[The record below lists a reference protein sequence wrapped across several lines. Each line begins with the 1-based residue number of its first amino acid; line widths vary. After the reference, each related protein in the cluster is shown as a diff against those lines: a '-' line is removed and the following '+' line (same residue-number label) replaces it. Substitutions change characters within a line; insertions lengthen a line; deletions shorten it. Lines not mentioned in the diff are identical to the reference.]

1 MKPSKVDQTVA
12 LRCVPNTF
20 LELLFQPQCTKRFRN
35 PTESVWVMVEM
46 LTKHQCLDLPSL
58 KGKPFPDRTENDT
71 VFTFVFFVLGW
82 WPVIISITS
91 ADVMDK

>member
-1 MKPSKVDQTVA
+1 
-12 LRCVPNTF
+12 
-20 LELLFQPQCTKRFRN
+20 
-35 PTESVWVMVEM
+35 MVEM
-46 LTKHQCLDLPSL
+46 LTKHQCLDLPSFE
-58 KGKPFPDRTENDT
+58 GKPFPDRTENDT